1 MSKSLKYLAGAALA
15 MTLTAPAVTP
25 ALADGARHDLSEICS
40 DGGCRWEKVATCD
53 GFIEGLNFD
62 AEGQMWLLGYFK
74 GEVLKVEGESCTVL
88 GEASGAPNGA
98 KIGPDG
104 NLIVADRAGGIMS
117 VDLETGTRS
126 PKHPS
131 YGIVGFRG
139 LNDLVFAPDGGM
151 YFTEPYGSDALSKV
165 GRVYYV
171 GPGEGAKVELFAEGL
186 AYPNG
191 IAVSADGQRV
201 FVSEFAENRVMSLP
215 ARGAKNPFEPRFVF
229 ARMQGGLGPDGLT
242 VDSDGNLY
250 VAHFEAGEVVIFDK
264 LGHPYGAV
272 ALPEGSGI
280 WTTNVALHGGYLYLT
295 EAGQN
300 VVWRLPVKTKA
311 IGSES

>member
-1 MSKSLKYLAGAALA
+1 MSNSLKHLAGAALA
-15 MTLTAPAVTP
+15 IALAAPAMAEAAGPGVE
-25 ALADGARHDLSEICS
+25 AICLEES
-40 DGGCRWEKVATCD
+40 CAWEKVATCD

-62 AEGQMWLLGYFK
+62 AAGQMWLLAYFK
-74 GEVLKVEGESCTVL
+74 GEVLKVEGDSCSLL

-104 NLIVADRAGGIMS
+104 DLIVADRAGGIMS
-117 VDLETGTRS
+117 VDLETGVRT
-126 PKHPS
+126 PKFPS
-131 YGIVGFRG
+131 FGIVGFRG
-139 LNDLVFAPDGGM
+139 LNDLIFAADGGM

-171 GPGEGAKVELFAEGL
+171 APGEGSQVELFAEGL

-191 IAVSADGQRV
+191 IALSADGQRV

-215 ARGAKNPFEPRFVF
+215 ARGALNPFEPRFVF

-250 VAHFEAGEVVIFDK
+250 VAHFEAGEVVVFDK
-264 LGHPYGAV
+264 RGHPYGAV
-272 ALPEGSGI
+272 PLPEGAGI
-280 WTTNVALHGGYLYLT
+280 WTTNVALHDGHLYVT
-295 EAGQN
+295 EAEQN
-300 VVWRLPVKTKA
+300 VVWRLPVKTSA
-311 IGSES
+311 IGADG